1 MTDLLYS
8 DVEEDLRSSV
18 RSLLADRSPW
28 SHVLK
33 RAETSDTYDLELWR
47 ALAVDMG
54 LAGLLIPE
62 SLGGAGAS
70 AREAAVVLEELGRAV
85 APVPFLGSAVVAT
98 TALLPCGDTE
108 LLPLL
113 ASRRPY
119 GRVGGA
125 VLRPYRWRVLG
136 DRGR

>member
-1 MTDLLYS
+1 
-8 DVEEDLRSSV
+8 
-18 RSLLADRSPW
+18 
-28 SHVLK
+28 
-33 RAETSDTYDLELWR
+33 
-47 ALAVDMG
+47 MG

-98 TALLPCGDTE
+98 TALCSHCGDTE

-113 ASRRPY
+113 ASGDAY
-119 GRVGGA
+119 GRAGGA
-125 VLRPYRWRVLG
+125 VLRPYRWSGSR
-136 DRGR
+136 